1 MKKMVAF
8 RCHLLPAAE
17 HYSTDFPIVW
27 PEKMRRFVVE
37 TPELFRSFVSAAA
50 SFSILCLSDDEEFSF
65 LRNFVGCQCF
75 TIGPNGRLSP
85 RQHLKRWPQGEF
97 PCLDLAFVQ
106 RPCVAHLSPG
116 APDETCRH
124 FGQSVTLLADAVA
137 TTRQP
142 DVEIRE
148 RGSSGKEMATLV
160 ASGSARQWRACRQSQ
175 TSGEK
180 PVLLVIHWIEEE
192 GVVFEDK
199 CSSQ

>member
-1 MKKMVAF
+1 MKKMAAF

-37 TPELFRSFVSAAA
+37 TPEHFRSFVSAAA
-50 SFSILCLSDDEEFSF
+50 WFSIFVSDDEEFSF

-137 TTRQP
+137 TARLP

-148 RGSSGKEMATLV
+148 RGSAGKETATLV
-160 ASGSARQWRACRQSQ
+160 ASRQWPVCRQQADERRETRFIGDS
-175 TSGEK
+175 
-180 PVLLVIHWIEEE
+180 L
-192 GVVFEDK
+192 D
-199 CSSQ
+199 